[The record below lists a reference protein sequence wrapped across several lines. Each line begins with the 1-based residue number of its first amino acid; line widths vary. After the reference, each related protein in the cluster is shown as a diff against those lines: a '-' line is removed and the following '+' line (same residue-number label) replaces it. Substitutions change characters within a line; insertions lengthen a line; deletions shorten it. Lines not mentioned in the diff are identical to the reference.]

1 MAGDLVYF
9 RGVLDIRYDY
19 GGVRGVD
26 TVLDVLRGA
35 HGGSGHGQHPELDH
49 PEECDVPLRVAW
61 EHEEGTVAFLDPLG
75 PEDVGESVGLDLQ
88 VPEGVVLG
96 AIAVGIYG

>member
-19 GGVRGVD
+19 GGVGGVD

-49 PEECDVPLRVAW
+49 PEKRYVPLGVAW
-61 EHEEGTVAFLDPLG
+61 EHQEGTVAFLDTLG
-75 PEDVGESVGLDLQ
+75 PEDVGEPIGLDFQ

-96 AIAVGIYG
+96 ALAVGIDG